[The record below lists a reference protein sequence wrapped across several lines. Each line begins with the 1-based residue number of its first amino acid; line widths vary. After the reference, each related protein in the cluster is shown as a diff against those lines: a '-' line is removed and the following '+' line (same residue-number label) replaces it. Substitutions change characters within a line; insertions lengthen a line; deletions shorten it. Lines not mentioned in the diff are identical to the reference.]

1 MTDWS
6 ESTRSAP
13 ISLRRETLRERAMD
27 RDSFLR
33 QLDWVLV
40 AAASNDDSAMLDP
53 VARRAQGGL
62 VMSGQ
67 PGNGH
72 ALEAAYRLSELVKA
86 PVSLVLDAERPAPM
100 ARMPQQDV
108 PAEV

>member
-1 MTDWS
+1 MS
-6 ESTRSAP
+6 GLRHGAHFQPGHEAP
-13 ISLRRETLRERAMD
+13 DLVDVALEALCETY
-27 RDSFLR
+27 
-33 QLDWVLV
+33 DWVLV
-40 AAASNDDSAMLDP
+40 AAASNDESAMLEP

-86 PVSLVLDAERPAPM
+86 PVSLVLDAERAAPM
-100 ARMPQQDV
+100 ARMAQDA
-108 PAEV
+108 PLEV